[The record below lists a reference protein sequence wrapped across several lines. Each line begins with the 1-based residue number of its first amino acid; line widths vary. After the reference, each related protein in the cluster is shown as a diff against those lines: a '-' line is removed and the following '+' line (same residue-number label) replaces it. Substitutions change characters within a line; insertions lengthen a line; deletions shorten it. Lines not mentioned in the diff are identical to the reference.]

1 MHKMST
7 EIYKGTVSHVNAG
20 TNVHGN
26 ISTSG
31 ITGKTSGSVS
41 SSNSYS
47 FRVDG
52 KPVGFSCGASVSLS
66 DGDYV
71 VVAGKMKKG
80 QMEARALKNVTTSAE
95 YNNHSSWDT
104 ISGWLCIL
112 AGIPMIVILLGI
124 PIIIGGVYMLL
135 VAKQGKEAIEMVH
148 ETSAA

>member
-1 MHKMST
+1 MST

-31 ITGKTSGSVS
+31 VTGKTSGSVS

-52 KPVGFSCGASVSLS
+52 KPVGFSCSTSVSLS

-71 VVAGKMKKG
+71 VVGGKLKKG
-80 QMEARALKNVTTSAE
+80 QMEARALKNITTSAE
-95 YNNHSSWDT
+95 YSNHSSWNT
-104 ISGWLCIL
+104 ICGWLFIL
-112 AGIPMIVILLGI
+112 AGIPSIVILLGI
-124 PIIIGGVYMLL
+124 PLIIGGAYILL
-135 VAKQGKEAIEMVH
+135 LGKQGKEAIKMVQ
-148 ETSAA
+148 ETSVA